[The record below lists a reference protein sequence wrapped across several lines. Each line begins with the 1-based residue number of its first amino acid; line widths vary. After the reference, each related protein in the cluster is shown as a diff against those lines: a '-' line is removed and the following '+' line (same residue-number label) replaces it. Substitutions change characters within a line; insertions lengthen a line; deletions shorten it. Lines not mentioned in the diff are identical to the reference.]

1 MKGMK
6 RYTLLLIP
14 IVLAAKFASN
24 ESCKSCHPTIY
35 LEYQK
40 AMHSKATIFKDP
52 IHKAAWEISPD
63 FKKRQYTC
71 GTCHTPADTTMIG
84 ALEHN
89 LTMVPDINS
98 TSGGNDGVAC
108 AYCHR
113 IEAIKHGEKQ
123 NINIIN
129 KTEKLFLGRLKEPIY
144 NSFHKTTQNKNFKNG
159 NVCVGCHS
167 HYKND
172 YDINICSTNDHNELD
187 SANCVSCHMPKV
199 DGEPSVISKKKTHAY
214 HGFAGI
220 HNDIGKLTKYISI
233 EILRGTDRFFIAI
246 NNKSPHALTLHPMRM
261 MRLKVSVIRDKNVTT
276 FKAKDFVRILG
287 KDGNLT
293 TPWTA
298 QEIVKN
304 TSIKGNEKR
313 VSTYMYALKDKDIV
327 NVELGYYLL
336 NPKIAKSLKLS
347 DDKELNRFILIKQK
361 FFNIKE

>member
-1 MKGMK
+1 MIGMK
-6 RYTLLLIP
+6 RYTLLLLP
-14 IVLAAKFASN
+14 IMIYAKFASN
-24 ESCKSCHPTIY
+24 ESCKRCHPTIY
-35 LEYQK
+35 YEYQK

-63 FKKRQYTC
+63 FKKKQYTC
-71 GTCHTPADTTMIG
+71 GRCHTPADTTLMG

-98 TSGGNDGVAC
+98 TSGGNDAVSC

-113 IEAIKHGEKQ
+113 IQAIKHGEQQ
-123 NINIIN
+123 NYNIIN
-129 KTEKLFLGRLKEPIY
+129 QTEKLFFGRIKDPIP
-144 NSFHKTTQNKNFKNG
+144 NDFHKTGQNRNFKNG
-159 NVCVGCHS
+159 NVCIGCHS

-172 YDINICSTNDHNELD
+172 HGINVCSTNDHNELD
-187 SANCVSCHMPKV
+187 SASCVSCHMPKV
-199 DGEPSVISKKKTHAY
+199 DGLPSIKSEKKTHAY

-220 HNDIGKLTKYISI
+220 HNDIGMLSKYVDL

-261 MRLKVSVIRDKNVTT
+261 MRLKVSVVRDKNVTT
-276 FKAKDFVRILG
+276 FEPKDFVRILG

-293 TPWTA
+293 SPWAA

-313 VSTYMYALKDKDIV
+313 VSTYMFKLEDGDIV
-327 NVELGYYLL
+327 NTELGYFLL
-336 NPKIAKSLKLS
+336 NPQVAKSLGLQNDKKLN
-347 DDKELNRFILIKQK
+347 KFILLKQK
-361 FFNIKE
+361 FFTIKE